1 MPTANIKLKQ
11 LNLFE
16 EFDFNKTHDMQQH
29 EQVILKMISAL
40 SIGQSHKSL
49 THIPENHWYMP
60 HIKTFLIYLSTL
72 WIRHL
77 HPSESHTWPIPSWDL
92 QSYDDESSLYITLWV
107 TSKINQHIQPT
118 GCNWVSYSLF
128 TKHKKLQTTRTG
140 DKIPEWRLTC
150 CWILFISLKQIQ
162 EMHEIEMPNYLTA
175 QNLLYNLYYCCSHER
190 NCWRNGIT
198 VWEQIKTGSKTWHHS
213 NDWFFSQDWNHEC
226 GLTVTKLELE
236 PKTGTKNWNQ
246 KLEPLQ

>member
-1 MPTANIKLKQ
+1 MICNSM
-11 LNLFE
+11 
-16 EFDFNKTHDMQQH
+16 NKWSS
-29 EQVILKMISAL
+29 KMISAL

-49 THIPENHWYMP
+49 THIPKNHWYMP
-60 HIKTFLIYLSTL
+60 HIKIFLIYLSTL
-72 WIRHL
+72 WIRHM

-92 QSYDDESSLYITLWV
+92 QSYDDESSIYITLWV

-128 TKHKKLQTTRTG
+128 TKHKKLLTTRTG

-162 EMHEIEMPNYLTA
+162 GMHEIEMPNYLTA
-175 QNLLYNLYYCCSHER
+175 QNLLYNLYYYCSYER
-190 NCWRNGIT
+190 NCWRNGISVLGMHQKLDPNSGIT
-198 VWEQIKTGSKTWHHS
+198 VMSK
-213 NDWFFSQDWNHEC
+213 FSPMNWNHEC

-236 PKTGTKNWNQ
+236 P
-246 KLEPLQ
+246 LQWKKERKI